1 MTRMSIAPASL
12 ALAIAL
18 GACGS
23 SGSDNAPSAAPSG
36 GVVNEQPAAP
46 QTPQKSKATPATQQ
60 EPAKAPEARTS
71 APKNKYGVTYEGP
84 KPKPLPANTEPLAGD
99 AKGQALQGSIKR
111 FLAWGNSFYGA
122 TVLDTSASNE
132 CSDRG
137 ADVWSCAVTIN
148 VVRPYSGHK
157 AGPIAGGYTVTL
169 DPKTK
174 QLSYASGL
182 S

>member
-23 SGSDNAPSAAPSG
+23 SGSDKAPSAAPSG
-36 GVVNEQPAAP
+36 GAVDEQLPVQ
-46 QTPQKSKATPATQQ
+46 QTPQKSKAKPATQQ
-60 EPAKAPEARTS
+60 EPGKAAKAHTS
-71 APKNKYGVTYEGP
+71 RPKQVYGVTYEGS
-84 KPKPLPANTEPLAGD
+84 KPKVVPNTEKLAGD
-99 AKGQALQGSIKR
+99 AEKQALDGSIKR
-111 FLAWGNSFYGA
+111 FVAWGNSFYGT
-122 TVLDTSASNE
+122 TVLDNSVYNA
-132 CSDRG
+132 CSDKG
-137 ADVWSCAVTIN
+137 PNVWSCAITIK
-148 VVRPYSGHK
+148 VIKPFAGHK